1 MVVEHE
7 RVFFPSFPY
16 EWPPEMLY
24 AAGRLTLDLALDA
37 LADGWELKDATPFNV
52 LFRGPEPMFVDVPSF
67 EHRRPGSSV
76 WLAYGQFVRTFVLPL
91 LANKHLGVPLRWIF
105 TGNREGLDPGELYR
119 MSGWRHRLS
128 PPFLTLATIPTF
140 LARNDP
146 VVLPRRPVGPVA
158 SNDVERAEFVTRA
171 ILRGLRRALDAA
183 KPRPHR
189 RSAWTSYTTAG
200 PHDDAYHGEKR
211 AQVEQLVRAFAPRT
225 ILDVGA
231 NDGHVARAA
240 ARAGAVVVAIDRDER
255 VVGVAFDAAKRDGL
269 PVLPLVVDLV
279 NPPGPTGWRNR
290 ECASFLDRAAGKF
303 DVVLFLAV
311 IHHLMVA
318 GGVPLDEIIALAAEL
333 TCEVAVIE
341 FVPRDDPMFRQLLRG
356 RDASYDWFT
365 TEAFEDTCRRFFRIE
380 RSTPLGSTSRRLYVL
395 RKQ

>member
-1 MVVEHE
+1 
-7 RVFFPSFPY
+7 
-16 EWPPEMLY
+16 
-24 AAGRLTLDLALDA
+24 
-37 LADGWELKDATPFNV
+37 
-52 LFRGPEPMFVDVPSF
+52 VPSF
-67 EHRRPGSSV
+67 EHRHPGSSV

-91 LANKHLGVPLRWIF
+91 LANKHLGVPLRWVF
-105 TGNREGLDPGELYR
+105 TGNREGLEPGELYR

-140 LARNDP
+140 LARNEP
-146 VVLPRRPVGPVA
+146 VIAPRRPMGPV
-158 SNDVERAEFVTRA
+158 SSSDVDRAEFVRRA

-200 PHDDAYHGEKR
+200 PHDEAYHGEKR
-211 AQVEQLVRAFAPRT
+211 AQVEQLVMALAPRT

-240 ARAGAVVVAIDRDER
+240 ARAGVMVVAIDRDER
-255 VVGVAFDAAKRDGL
+255 VVGAAFDAAKRDGL

-318 GGVPLDEIIALAAEL
+318 GGVPLEDIVALAAEL
-333 TCEVAVIE
+333 TRDAAVIE
-341 FVPRDDPMFRQLLRG
+341 LVPRDDPMFRQLLRG

-380 RSTPLGSTSRRLYVL
+380 RSLPLGSTGRRLYLL